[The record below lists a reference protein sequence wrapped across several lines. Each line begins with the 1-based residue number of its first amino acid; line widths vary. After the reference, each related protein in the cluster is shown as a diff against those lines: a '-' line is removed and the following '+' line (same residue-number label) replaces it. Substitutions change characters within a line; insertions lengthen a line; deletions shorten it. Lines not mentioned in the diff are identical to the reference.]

1 MTKAHHEEDT
11 SIFRS
16 YTAASEPATDDSQ
29 HTCDDQG
36 VGQSRIRRRGHQGHV
51 AVLRRHR
58 PDTDA
63 THHQSGQL
71 QHMSEKSSI

>member
-16 YTAASEPATDDSQ
+16 YAAASEPATDDSQ
-29 HTCDDQG
+29 YTCDDQG
-36 VGQSRIRRRGHQGHV
+36 VGQSRIRRRGHQWHV
-51 AVLRRHR
+51 AVLRCYR

-63 THHQSGQL
+63 TYHQSGQL
-71 QHMSEKSSI
+71 QHMNEKSSI